1 MSDDP
6 SSRSPGLHVA
16 VIAAGDWRVRLPDAE
31 AVAERAAEATWAAA
45 PAARGLAER
54 LARPLEISLV
64 LSDDATVR
72 RLNRDFRGRD
82 RATNVLSF
90 VNLEPTDEAAP
101 ESPADEPL
109 VLGDVVL
116 ALETVEREAEGQG
129 KQLGHH
135 LSHLVVHGV
144 LHLLGYDHAEAADAE
159 AMERCEIEVLAGLG
173 IPDPYADG
181 PPVLARGGGGGR
193 R

>member
-1 MSDDP
+1 M
-6 SSRSPGLHVA
+6 A
-16 VIAAGDWRVRLPDAE
+16 VIAAGDWRVRLPDVE
-31 AVAERAAEATWAAA
+31 AVAERAAEATWGAA
-45 PAARGLAER
+45 PAARTLAER

-90 VNLEPTDEAAP
+90 VNLEPAHEAALD
-101 ESPADEPL
+101 SPADEPL

-116 ALETVEREAEGQG
+116 ALETIEREAEAQG
-129 KQLGHH
+129 KPLGHH

-159 AMERCEIEVLAGLG
+159 TMERCEVEVLAGLG
-173 IPDPYADG
+173 IPDPYAEG
-181 PPVLARGGGGGR
+181 PPVLARGGGGR